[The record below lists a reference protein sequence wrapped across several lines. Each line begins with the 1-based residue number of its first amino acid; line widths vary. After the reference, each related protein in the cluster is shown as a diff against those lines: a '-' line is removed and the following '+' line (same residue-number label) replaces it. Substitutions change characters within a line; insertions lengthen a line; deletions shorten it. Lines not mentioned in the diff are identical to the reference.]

1 MSDLLNDGSFGV
13 ANVGLR
19 RFADE
24 LEEADAQVVDMRWEP
39 PRGGS
44 PELARM
50 LADLADDQRGLGT
63 KIHSANE
70 KASTRL
76 IEARP
81 VLKDVA
87 PAREVLDG
95 LTETTILHAGPPVA
109 WKDMC
114 GAMQGAVIGGLIYE
128 GLAETP
134 AEAQELAGGGDI
146 TFAPCH
152 SRDAVGPMAG
162 ILTPRMPVMVV
173 ENVEHGTVGYAS
185 MNEGWGRTLRFG
197 AYDQQVIERLRWMEN
212 VLAPSLRAAIKHLE
226 GVDVKAII
234 ARALHM
240 GDECHNRDL
249 AATLLFFK
257 EIAPAMEASVG
268 DTEALREAL
277 AFLADQEH
285 FFLNIGM
292 AACKAS
298 LLAARSIPYS
308 TMVTAIARNG
318 VEVGILVSGTGDEWF
333 SAPGEVPEGLFF
345 PGYSAEDANPD
356 LGDSSITETSGLG
369 AFAMAAAPAIVRFV
383 GGSPADAL
391 QYTQQMYHITF
402 EENPEFTIPSLDFRG
417 TPTGIDVRAVL
428 DTGNAPVVN
437 TGIAHKE
444 AGHGLVGAGV
454 ARAPLEAFEKALRHM
469 HGTWQGCWDE
479 KND

>member
-1 MSDLLNDGSFGV
+1 MSDLLHEDFEV
-13 ANVGLR
+13 ANVGLS

-24 LEEADAQVVDMRWEP
+24 LERTDTRVVDMGWEP
-39 PRGGS
+39 PYGGS

-50 LADLADDQRGLGT
+50 LADLADDQRGLGA
-63 KIHSANE
+63 KIHSANR
-70 KASTRL
+70 KAAKRL
-76 IEARP
+76 IEAQP
-81 VLKDVA
+81 VLKDIA

-95 LTETTILHAGPPVA
+95 LTDATILHAGPPVA
-109 WKDMC
+109 WEDMC
-114 GAMQGAVIGGLIYE
+114 GAVQGAVIGGLIYE

-134 AEAQELAGGGDI
+134 DEARELAGSGDI

-162 ILTPRMPVMVV
+162 VLTPRMPVMIV
-173 ENVEHGTVGYAS
+173 EDVEHGTVGYAS

-197 AYDQQVIERLRWMEN
+197 AYDQQVIEKLRWMEN
-212 VLAPSLRAAIKHLE
+212 VLAPSVRAAIRHLD

-234 ARALHM
+234 GRALHM

-257 EIAPAMEASVG
+257 EIVPAMEASVE
-268 DTEALREAL
+268 DNEALRGAL
-277 AFLADQEH
+277 DFLADQEH
-285 FFLNIGM
+285 FFLNVGM

-298 LLAARSIPYS
+298 LLAASNIPYS

-318 VEVGILVSGTGDEWF
+318 VEVGILVSGTGGRWF
-333 SAPGEVPEGLFF
+333 SAPGEVPDGLFF
-345 PGYSAEDANPD
+345 PGYSKEDANPD

-383 GGSPADAL
+383 GGSPGDAL
-391 QYTQQMYHITF
+391 RYTQQMYHVTL
-402 EENPEFTIPSLDFRG
+402 EENPDFTIPSLDFRG

-428 DTGNAPVVN
+428 DTGIAPVVN
-437 TGIAHKE
+437 TGIAHLE

-454 ARAPLEAFEKALRHM
+454 ARAPLEAFEKALRYM
-469 HGTWQGCWDE
+469 HGTWGGHQDE
-479 KND
+479 DND

>member
-1 MSDLLNDGSFGV
+1 MSDLLHEDFEV

-24 LEEADAQVVDMRWEP
+24 LERADTHVIDMGWEP
-39 PRGGS
+39 PFGGS

-50 LADLADDQRGLGT
+50 LADLADDQRGLGA
-63 KIHSANE
+63 KIRSANG
-70 KASTRL
+70 KAAMRL
-76 IEARP
+76 IEAQP
-81 VLKDVA
+81 VLKDIA

-95 LTETTILHAGPPVA
+95 LTDTTILHAGPPVA
-109 WKDMC
+109 WEDMC
-114 GAMQGAVIGGLIYE
+114 GAVQGAVIGGLIYE
-128 GLAETP
+128 GLAKTP
-134 AEAQELAGGGDI
+134 DEAKELAGSGDI

-162 ILTPRMPVMVV
+162 VLTPRMPVMIV

-197 AYDQQVIERLRWMEN
+197 AYDQQVIEKLRWMEN
-212 VLAPSLRAAIKHLE
+212 VLAPSLRAAIRHLD

-234 ARALHM
+234 SRALHM

-257 EIAPAMEASVG
+257 EIVPAMEASVE
-268 DTEALREAL
+268 DNEALRGAL
-277 AFLADQEH
+277 DFLADQEH
-285 FFLNIGM
+285 FFLNVGM

-298 LLAARSIPYS
+298 LLAASDVPYS

-318 VEVGILVSGTGDEWF
+318 VEVGILVSGTGGRWF
-333 SAPGEVPEGLFF
+333 SAPGEVPDGLFF
-345 PGYSAEDANPD
+345 PGYSKEDANPD

-391 QYTQQMYHITF
+391 RYTQQMYHVTL
-402 EENPEFTIPSLDFRG
+402 EENPDFTIPALDFRG

-428 DTGNAPVVN
+428 DTGIAPVVN
-437 TGIAHKE
+437 TGIAHLE

-454 ARAPLEAFEKALRHM
+454 ARAPLEAFEKALRYM
-469 HGTWQGCWDE
+469 HGAWGVHQGED
-479 KND
+479 ND